1 MSTPAAAD
9 RAAPLPDDSLM
20 LTIVL
25 KHDQSQNI
33 DKMQGTLAERAWWER
48 FPPEGCEIVSW
59 TVAMGLGQIVTLR
72 LPPRL
77 LNIVNIEIE
86 RSAWGVFQTEMYP
99 TYDFVPVRERLGRAW
114 QNATTS
120 KRL

>member
-1 MSTPAAAD
+1 MSGESI
-9 RAAPLPDDSLM
+9 L

-33 DKMQGTLAERAWWER
+33 DQIQGKLAERAWWER

-72 LPPRL
+72 LPPAL
-77 LNIVNIEIE
+77 LNTVNIEIE
-86 RSAWGVFQTEMYP
+86 RSAWGVFSTDFYP
-99 TYDFVPVRERLGRAW
+99 TYDFVPVRERLTREW
-114 QNATTS
+114 QARREEKAT
-120 KRL
+120 